1 MNGFGTARAVG
12 GTIGGIANGVKNTTL
27 RTVGSVQEF
36 FTGERT
42 IGPQDENN
50 E

>member
-1 MNGFGTARAVG
+1 
-12 GTIGGIANGVKNTTL
+12 VKNTTL

-42 IGPQDENN
+42 IGPRDEDDD
-50 E
+50 